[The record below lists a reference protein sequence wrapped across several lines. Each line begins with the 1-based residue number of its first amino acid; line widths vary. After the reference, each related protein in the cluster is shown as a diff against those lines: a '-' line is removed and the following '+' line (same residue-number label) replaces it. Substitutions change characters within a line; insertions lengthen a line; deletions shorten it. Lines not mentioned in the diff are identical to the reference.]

1 MELNGF
7 LYKAQ
12 PAGAGRV
19 ELELIVDCPVFKGH
33 FPDFP
38 VLPGAAVLEIVR
50 ELVSEYLGRN
60 VRFTYLKSVK
70 FMKMI
75 RPSDRPS
82 VEMCLDPPGSSL
94 RVSLFVGEDEYVRI
108 NAVYE
113 DAF

>member
-1 MELNGF
+1 M
-7 LYKAQ
+7 
-12 PAGAGRV
+12 
-19 ELELIVDCPVFKGH
+19 
-33 FPDFP
+33 
-38 VLPGAAVLEIVR
+38 LEIVR